1 MKGFQATTRL
11 CGNVYLNAVQDAITP
26 TIRSLMIKGTIAITG
41 WAVATVKLIMNC
53 HTVLNIN
60 GGKYGNK

>member
-26 TIRSLMIKGTIAITG
+26 TIRSLMIKGTG
-41 WAVATVKLIMNC
+41 LLRLLKLIMNC

>member
-41 WAVATVKLIMNC
+41 LAVATVE
-53 HTVLNIN
+53 IN
-60 GGKYGNK
+60 YELSYCIKHKWR